1 MAEQDPSESI
11 ENSDAHYLRVRAGPG
26 TGKSYSM
33 KKRISRLLEEGVSP
47 WEILVVTFTRATAF
61 DLRAELT
68 AMEVL
73 GATELQPTTL
83 HALALRL
90 LSSAR
95 VREEFPRGLRLIS
108 DFELAVLIADMRVN
122 GRTKTDVQKMLKA
135 YEALWARLQ
144 DQQPRP
150 AITAAESKFEEDLES
165 WLKFHQAMLVGEV
178 IPKLYRHLEIYPALL
193 EKSRYRHVL
202 VDEFQ
207 DLNKAEQSLIDMLA
221 GDSHIIIVG
230 DEDQSIYG
238 FKHAHPEGIR
248 NWREGYPERID
259 QVLIDCRRCPTKV
272 VMALNRLISYAPR
285 KDRALLKPWPSN
297 GAGEIHVW
305 ESWMPVHEAKQIVRE
320 VERLIFERHVSP
332 SEILIL
338 VRNKTYGEEIERQ
351 LSNSKF
357 AYRSY
362 LPEATT
368 INDAVRH
375 RLQVLSLL
383 VDNNDRVALR
393 WLLGEG
399 SQTWYKGLYAKV
411 REACAKKPLKTPW
424 EVLDNQADGREQHGI
439 NKRLI
444 DRFRK
449 IRSEISNLRELED
462 AKAIID
468 NVFPEYDQEM
478 ATLREVALAA
488 MVEEEQPSSH
498 WVDVLAHAHSA
509 IRRFAAMPEEE
520 DAGDVVRLMTLHK
533 SKGLSAPFVFIL
545 GCVNGILPSS
555 SSDDLEEE
563 RRLMYVGASRVKAS
577 PENGRAGVLVL
588 TRAKRFRVG
597 DTKKYQVHG
606 FADTNHSAGLMR
618 VEASPFIQEMGLATT
633 HDFRPKDDLIML
645 SNVMIEHVDT

>member
-1 MAEQDPSESI
+1 MAEQNPSESI
-11 ENSDAHYLRVRAGPG
+11 VNSDAHYLRVRAGPG

-61 DLRAELT
+61 DLRAEIT
-68 AMEVL
+68 GMEVL
-73 GATELQPTTL
+73 GAAELQPMTL

-90 LSSAR
+90 FSSAR
-95 VREEFPRGLRLIS
+95 VREKFPRSLRLIS
-108 DFELAVLIADMRVN
+108 DFERDVLIADMRVN
-122 GRTKTDVQKMLKA
+122 GRNKTDIQKMLKA

-150 AITAAESKFEEDLES
+150 AITATEIKFEEDLES

-178 IPKLYRHLEIYPALL
+178 IPKLYRHLEDYPMLL

-238 FKHAHPEGIR
+238 FKYAHPEGIR
-248 NWREGYPERID
+248 SWREGYPERID
-259 QVLIDCRRCPTKV
+259 QILNDCRRCPTAV
-272 VMALNRLISYAPR
+272 VMAVNRLISYTPR
-285 KDRALLKPWPSN
+285 KDRTLLKPWPSN

-305 ESWMPVHEAKQIVRE
+305 EFWMPVHEARQIVRE
-320 VERLIFERHVSP
+320 VEHLVFEKHVSP
-332 SEILIL
+332 SEVLIL

-351 LSNSKF
+351 LSKSKLT
-357 AYRSY
+357 YRSY

-368 INDAVRH
+368 INDTVRH
-375 RLQVLSLL
+375 RLQVFSLL
-383 VDNNDRVALR
+383 VDNDDRVALR

-399 SQTWYKGLYAKV
+399 SPTWYKGLYAKV
-411 REACAKKPLKTPW
+411 RETCVKNPLKTSW
-424 EVLDNQADGREQHGI
+424 EVLDDQADGREQYSVD
-439 NKRLI
+439 KRLI
-444 DRFRK
+444 NRFRK
-449 IRSEISNLRELED
+449 IRREINNLREMED

-468 NVFPEYDQEM
+468 DVFPEHEHEI
-478 ATLREVALAA
+478 ATLREIALSA
-488 MVEEEQPSSH
+488 MEDQPSSH
-498 WVDVLAHAHSA
+498 WVDVLAHVHSV
-509 IRRFAAMPEEE
+509 IRRYAAMPEEE

-533 SKGLSAPFVFIL
+533 SKGLSAPFVFVL

-555 SSDDLEEE
+555 SSDDPEEE

-577 PENGRAGVLVL
+577 QKEGRLGVLVL
-588 TRAKRFRVG
+588 TRVQRVQSHIAKRLQVG
-597 DTKKYQVHG
+597 IDDPKKSGLAQV
-606 FADTNHSAGLMR
+606 
-618 VEASPFIQEMGLATT
+618 VVSPFIKEMGLTIT
-633 HDFRPKDDLIML
+633 HKFYPNDSSITLINGVVDDVGI
-645 SNVMIEHVDT
+645 